1 MYTPEEL
8 VSKIEA
14 LPNFTES
21 FEQMP
26 PELYNCINPL
36 WKNIVQNLAIIKE
49 KLNSFSEVNEY
60 FMAIFDSLEAI
71 EQGLPIDDIME
82 EFFSLLTNTF
92 NYIKTLNLIGN
103 SFFLLIFAYYF

>member
-71 EQGLPIDDIME
+71 EQGLPFLDQLS
-82 EFFSLLTNTF
+82 SLFNITS